1 MFMEILR
8 PLLAFAA
15 GSMIGLMFGLVQNAA
30 LRRNEQRQRE
40 GKLNNGWSLMPG
52 SGARIAY
59 FLIVLVIIQF
69 LCPLLF
75 TNGTQWW
82 ISGGV
87 LAGYGFVL
95 YRQLRQRLAQNK

>member
-1 MFMEILR
+1 
-8 PLLAFAA
+8 
-15 GSMIGLMFGLVQNAA
+15 MIGLMFGLVQNAA